1 MRARFNP
8 TVAAFAACALG
19 LAAFAADTFY
29 TVHKGDTLSGI
40 ASRHGLTTKE
50 LAAANALKDADELS
64 VGQHLRIPMESS
76 SLSPAA
82 TAGNAEKY
90 TVRSGD
96 TLSEIASRHGTTAE
110 KLVNAN
116 GIRDPK
122 ELRIGQVLLI
132 PGWAKPQAA
141 AAVAPTSVAST
152 PASAAP
158 TATPSA
164 LPLSMRKLL
173 DAQKVVAGKWRYI
186 VVHHSATSVGSARSM
201 DLYHRNIRH
210 MENGLAYHFV
220 IGNGR
225 GETDGSITVG
235 SRWRRQIKG
244 GHLASERLNEKS
256 IGICLVGN
264 FEANRPTK
272 RQLASLYALVNYL
285 EDRCRTPADAVKTH
299 RQINTKPTSCP
310 GRLFPTQ
317 SLLANT

>member
-1 MRARFNP
+1 M
-8 TVAAFAACALG
+8 
-19 LAAFAADTFY
+19 
-29 TVHKGDTLSGI
+29 
-40 ASRHGLTTKE
+40 
-50 LAAANALKDADELS
+50 
-64 VGQHLRIPMESS
+64 RIPVG
-76 SLSPAA
+76 A
-82 TAGNAEKY
+82 TPTPSAPGAGGTGKY
-90 TVRSGD
+90 TVKSGD
-96 TLSEIASRHGTTAE
+96 TLSEIASKHGTTAE
-110 KLVNAN
+110 HLAAAN

-122 ELRIGQVLLI
+122 DLQIGQTLRL
-132 PGWAKPQAA
+132 P
-141 AAVAPTSVAST
+141 APT
-152 PASAAP
+152 PAPAPAAGTATAAP

-164 LPLSMRKLL
+164 LPASLRKQL
-173 DAQKVVAGKWRYI
+173 DAQKVVGGKWRYI
-186 VVHHSATSVGSARSM
+186 VIHHSATSVGSVRSM
-201 DLYHRNIRH
+201 DLYHRNTRH

-225 GETDGSITVG
+225 GEPDGAITVG

-272 RQLASLYALVNYL
+272 KQLASLYALVNYL
-285 EDRCRTPADAVKTH
+285 EDRCRTPSDAVKTH

>member
-1 MRARFNP
+1 MRGRINL
-8 TVAAFAACALG
+8 TLAAFTACAVG
-19 LAAFAADTFY
+19 LAAFAADTLY
-29 TVHKGDTLSGI
+29 TVRKGDTLSGI
-40 ASRHGLTTKE
+40 ADRHGLSTKA

-64 VGQHLRIPMESS
+64 IGQQLSIPMAAGASAS
-76 SLSPAA
+76 APAA
-82 TAGNAEKY
+82 GGAGKY
-90 TVRSGD
+90 TVKSGD
-96 TLSEIASRHGTTAE
+96 TLSEIASKHGTTADQ
-110 KLVNAN
+110 LAAAN

-122 ELRIGQVLLI
+122 DLQIGQTLRL
-132 PGWAKPQAA
+132 PAAPPAPATAPTGARTAA
-141 AAVAPTSVAST
+141 AT
-152 PASAAP
+152 P

-164 LPLSMRKLL
+164 LSASLRKLL
-173 DAQKVVAGKWRYI
+173 DAQKVVSGKWRYI

-201 DLYHRNIRH
+201 DLYHRNTRH

-225 GETDGSITVG
+225 GEPDGAITVG
-235 SRWRRQIKG
+235 SRWRRQIRG

-272 RQLASLYALVNYL
+272 KQLASLYALVNYL
-285 EDRCRTPADAVKTH
+285 EDRCRTPSDAVKTH